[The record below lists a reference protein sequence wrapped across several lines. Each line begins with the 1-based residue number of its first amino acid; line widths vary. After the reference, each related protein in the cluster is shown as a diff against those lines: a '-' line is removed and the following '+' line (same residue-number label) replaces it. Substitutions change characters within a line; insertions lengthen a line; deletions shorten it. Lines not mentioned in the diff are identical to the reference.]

1 MTTKKE
7 LTGNIA
13 RMEKE
18 LEEMKASLENM
29 PDDKPPRDGVALD
42 WGGDRF
48 VVDGVGNIA
57 ILQSKHY
64 WPDSTLRHGST
75 FTTREAAE
83 KEVQRRKLV
92 QRMRVAAN
100 EAGGVDWEDT
110 STEKYYP
117 KYRLGGKCNKLR
129 VCCKWIRSSQ
139 LPHFPTEESLETF
152 MDSLS
157 KEEQKLLICG
167 LD

>member
-29 PDDKPPRDGVALD
+29 PDDKPQRDGVALD
-42 WGGDRF
+42 IASASCNILSSGNVGTFVGASDLTTRHLNQGG
-48 VVDGVGNIA
+48 
-57 ILQSKHY
+57 L
-64 WPDSTLRHGST
+64 

-83 KEVQRRKLV
+83 KEIQRRKLV

-100 EAGGVDWEDT
+100 EAGGVDWGDN
-110 STEKYYP
+110 SLKYYP
-117 KYRLGGKCNKLR
+117 VYSEAENLYTI
-129 VCCKWIRSSQ
+129 WPATYIRSSQ

>member
-29 PDDKPPRDGVALD
+29 PDDKPQRDGAALD

-48 VVDGVGNIA
+48 VVDGVGNIST
-57 ILQSKHY
+57 LQSKYY

-83 KEVQRRKLV
+83 KEIQRRNLV
-92 QRMRVAAN
+92 QRDGAAAN

-110 STEKYYP
+110 PTEKWFP
-117 KYRLGGKCNKLR
+117 EYRLDGEYYTT
-129 VCCKWIRSSQ
+129 CCAVLLRSSQ
-139 LPHFPTEESLETF
+139 LPHFPTEESLENF

-157 KEEQKLLICG
+157 EEEQKLLICG

>member
-29 PDDKPPRDGVALD
+29 PDDKPQRDGVALD
-42 WGGDRF
+42 LVSGD
-48 VVDGVGNIA
+48 VVSLYSCGSICYNVPVPYELEQGNV
-57 ILQSKHY
+57 LTS
-64 WPDSTLRHGST
+64 P
-75 FTTREAAE
+75 EAAR
-83 KEVQRRKLV
+83 KEGKRRELV

-110 STEKYYP
+110 SLKYYP
-117 KYRLGGKCNKLR
+117 VYSVAENLYTTRPA
-129 VCCKWIRSSQ
+129 VAIRTSQ
-139 LPHFPTEESLETF
+139 LPHFPTEESLEVF